1 MNRFADFVVNR
12 KKGIVVLFIA
22 VAVICIILQMF
33 VGVNYNM
40 VDYLPSEA
48 QSTKAINIMNDE
60 FGGTM
65 PNASVM
71 VSGVSI
77 QEALEYKQGLA
88 DISGVSEVLWL
99 DDAVDIKQPLEV
111 ADADTVESF
120 YKDGNALF
128 TVTIEKGMEAETSN
142 AIRAY
147 IGEGNYLAG
156 EAPDM
161 ADLQQSTGSEV
172 VNALAILLPII
183 IAILI
188 ISTVSWAEPLF
199 FFAAIGISI
208 LINMGTNFF
217 LGEVSFLTSSVS
229 PILQLAVSLDYAI
242 FLMHS
247 FADNRRKYGD
257 PNEAMRHAIKA
268 SVSTVAASAATTLF
282 GFLALVFMDF
292 GIGMDLGLNL
302 VKGVAFS
309 FLSTMIFLPALT
321 LLTYKLIDKTRHR
334 PLMPRFK
341 NVNRVLSKFAI
352 PVLILVALIV
362 VPSFLGQ
369 GQTGFVYGGG
379 NINPNNPNVIGKEE
393 IRDEFGQSTVMALL
407 VPRGDVAKEA
417 DLSADLEQMDHVT
430 GVVSYTNQVGT
441 AIPPGYLSDDITEQ
455 FYSDNYARIVVYTDT
470 SEEGD
475 LAFATV
481 QAISDKAQTYYGDTV
496 YSLGQS
502 ANLYDMK
509 NVIGRDNSIVN
520 MIAILAIFIVLLI
533 TFRSATL
540 PFLLLLTI
548 EAGIW
553 INLAI
558 PYFMGETINYMGYL
572 VLSTVQLGATVDY
585 AILLTTYYMKNRK
598 RFCQRD
604 AIRRSLGQTFKSIL
618 VSAAILSTAGFT
630 LYATST
636 SPSISDIGL
645 LLGRGTLFS
654 FAMVVLFLPGV
665 LKVFDK
671 AIGKTTHGAN
681 FLYENKDVE
690 QKEKRYIHKE
700 KQNET

>member
-1 MNRFADFVVNR
+1 MDRFANFIVNR
-12 KKGIVVLFIA
+12 KKTIVAVFIA
-22 VAVICIILQMF
+22 VAAVCIILQMF

-48 QSTKAINIMNDE
+48 QSTKAIDIMTDE

-71 VSGVSI
+71 VKDVSI

-88 DISGVSEVLWL
+88 DIDGVSEVLWL
-99 DDAVDIKQPLEV
+99 DDAVDIKEPLEV
-111 ADADTVESF
+111 ADTDTVESF
-120 YKDGNALF
+120 YKDGSALF
-128 TVTIEKGMEAETSN
+128 TVTIEKGMELETTN

-147 IGEGNYLAG
+147 IGEENYLAG
-156 EAPDM
+156 EAPDL

-208 LINMGTNFF
+208 LINMGTNIFF
-217 LGEVSFLTSSVS
+217 GDISFLTSSVS

-257 PNEAMRHAIKA
+257 ANEAMRHAIK
-268 SVSTVAASAATTLF
+268 SSITTVAASAATTIF

-302 VKGVAFS
+302 VKGIAFS
-309 FLSTMIFLPALT
+309 FLTTMLFLPALT
-321 LLTYKLIDKTRHR
+321 LLTYKLIDKTHHR

-352 PVLILVALIV
+352 PVLILVVLIV

-379 NINPNNPNVIGKEE
+379 NINPNNLNVIGKEE
-393 IRDEFGQSTVMALL
+393 IQEEFGQSTVMALL
-407 VPRGDVAKEA
+407 VPRGDIAKEKQ
-417 DLSADLEQMDHVT
+417 LSADLEQMDHVT
-430 GVVSYTNQVGT
+430 SVVSYANQVGT
-441 AIPPGYLSDDITEQ
+441 VIPPEYLSDDITEQ
-455 FYSDNYARIVVYTDT
+455 FYSENYARIVVYTDT
-470 SEEGD
+470 AEEGD

-481 QAISDKAQTYYGDTV
+481 QAVSDKAESYYGDTV

-509 NVIGRDNSIVN
+509 NVVDHDNSLVN
-520 MIAILAIFIVLLI
+520 MIAILAIFAVLLI
-533 TFRSATL
+533 VFKSATL

-572 VLSTVQLGATVDY
+572 ILSTVQLGATVDY
-585 AILLTTYYMKNRK
+585 AILLTTYYMRNRK
-598 RFCQRD
+598 RLCQRD

-618 VSAAILSTAGFT
+618 VSAAILSTAGFI

-636 SPSISDIGL
+636 SPSIKDIGL
-645 LLGRGTLFS
+645 LLGRGTLLS
-654 FAMVVLFLPGV
+654 FAMVVLFLPGA

-671 AIGKTTHGAN
+671 VIAKTTYGAN
-681 FLYENKDVE
+681 FMYEKKDVQLE
-690 QKEKRYIHKE
+690 GKRYIHKE
-700 KQNET
+700 KKNET